1 MPLSNLPI
9 KQDTDSAA
17 ATKAF
22 FNTYGN
28 LQLEFSVN
36 EVSAAI
42 GFFKNQGFDDDA
54 SIVTAQ
60 VLLKQAKIDG
70 VPVFKIIDTL
80 KTLNGVQISAIVA
93 EILNNN
99 RTPTSV
105 LGYKVLS
112 VEKQNQTRNIYA

>member
-1 MPLSNLPI
+1 MALTNLPF
-9 KQDTDSAA
+9 KADNDSAA

-28 LQLEFSVN
+28 LQLEFTAN

-42 GFFKNQGFDDDA
+42 GFFQSRGFNDDA

-60 VLLKQAKIDG
+60 ALLRQAKIDG
-70 VPVFKIIDTL
+70 VPVFRLIDTL
-80 KTLNGVQISAIVA
+80 KTFNGVQISAIVA

-99 RTPTSV
+99 RSATSV
-105 LGYKVLS
+105 LGYKITS
-112 VEKQNQTRNIYA
+112 VEKQNQTRNIFA

>member
-9 KQDTDSAA
+9 KPDIDSAA
-17 ATKAF
+17 GTTAF
-22 FNTYGN
+22 FETYGN
-28 LQLEFSVN
+28 TQLEFAAN

-42 GFFKNQGFDDDA
+42 GFFKSRGFDDDA
-54 SIVTAQ
+54 SILTAQ
-60 VLLKQAKIDG
+60 VLLKQAKIDSI
-70 VPVFKIIDTL
+70 PVFKLIDTL
-80 KTLNGVQISAIVA
+80 KTFNGVQISAVVA

-99 RTPTSV
+99 RNPTSV

>member
-1 MPLSNLPI
+1 MALTNLPI
-9 KQDTDSAA
+9 KQDLDSAA

-28 LQLEFSVN
+28 NQLEFSAN
-36 EVSAAI
+36 EVSASI
-42 GFFKNQGFDDDA
+42 GFFKSRGFDDDA
-54 SIVTAQ
+54 SILTSQ

-70 VPVFKIIDTL
+70 VPVFKILDTL
-80 KTLNGVQISAIVA
+80 KTFNGVQISAIVA

-99 RTPTSV
+99 RNATSV